1 MRGGAAN
8 VRVNHFWPID
18 RITAGGLNN
27 HCCQGAEN
35 SAKQLQRATEKYGLW
50 RPYGGPKKFQKWLK
64 WGRKIDFIN
73 DLMFHNKQI
82 LNGVCHEICGFI
94 FISRFEPIWNPDKQA
109 KLFSNLVRSLTLR
122 CENTAE
128 SKNEGKKS
136 RVPVPLSCAY
146 RPCRTPLL
154 SLSS

>member
-8 VRVNHFWPID
+8 VRVNHHD
-18 RITAGGLNN
+18 RLTVLLMEGSIITVARGQKILPNN
-27 HCCQGAEN
+27 SKGPLKNTVSKVAEMGTKN
-35 SAKQLQRATEKYGLW
+35 L
-50 RPYGGPKKFQKWLK
+50 
-64 WGRKIDFIN
+64 FIN
-73 DLMFHNKQI
+73 DLMFHDKQI
-82 LNGVCHEICGFI
+82 LNGVCHEICGYI